1 MPTKRFTRLSILA
14 LVLYI
19 FANQTQVG
27 WLYVIMSLLVGV
39 IFISWRLNRRAIH
52 SLSAVREI
60 DYRDSYTEG
69 ETLEISLGIDT
80 SSPIAGRQ
88 LRLDEL
94 CPVAD
99 PQGDHFLQQW
109 YLPHIPTVAPQAAPD
124 HSEAPSA
131 VELNYT
137 VELYK
142 RGLFEFPAVEITSRF
157 PFGIFQRSNYSEKM
171 VADSGLRILV
181 YPEVRPLSRL
191 PLLDQQPTAQMIRP
205 HAGNGNE
212 FLALRQYRYGDSPRH
227 IHWRS
232 VARTGRLISKEFA
245 DESLPG
251 MALVLQRQ
259 TAERDPAADDR
270 EYGQSKQTPF
280 ETGVKIAASLGD
292 YAIRRGHA
300 VTLID
305 EEAPRGA
312 VSADMLL
319 QYLARVDQ
327 TSELSFAEQI
337 GRIQQNTI
345 AAVLP
350 HPTRQALDDLVAL
363 KLRGHDILALLLDT
377 ASFPDAD
384 ADAVGTP
391 GVQQLE
397 AAGIETHIIQHGD
410 DWTKIIEE
418 GAWKN

>member
-1 MPTKRFTRLSILA
+1 MPTKRFYRLLLLA
-14 LVLYI
+14 IVLYM

-27 WLYVIMSLLVGV
+27 WLYVIMSLLIGV
-39 IFISWRLNRRAIH
+39 LFISWRINQRAIR
-52 SLSAVREI
+52 SISAVREI
-60 DYRDSYTEG
+60 DYKDQYSEGDSI
-69 ETLEISLGIDT
+69 EISLEITT
-80 SSPIAGRQ
+80 SSPITGRQ
-88 LRLDEL
+88 LLLDEL

-99 PQGDHFLQQW
+99 PQGEHFVQQW
-109 YLPHIPTVAPQAAPD
+109 FVPD
-124 HSEAPSA
+124 SQDIDEI
-131 VELNYT
+131 NYT

-171 VADSGLRILV
+171 VADEGLRILV

-191 PLLDQQPTAQMIRP
+191 PLLDRQPAAQMVSPR
-205 HAGNGNE
+205 AGSGNE

-232 VARTGRLISKEFA
+232 VARTGRLVSKEFA

-251 MALVLQRQ
+251 MALVIQRQ
-259 TAERDPAADDR
+259 NSVEVEED
-270 EYGQSKQTPF
+270 YGRSKHTPF
-280 ETGVKIAASLGD
+280 ETAIKVAASLGD

-305 EEAPRGA
+305 DAAPRGA

-319 QYLARVDQ
+319 QYLARLEQDA
-327 TSELSFAEQI
+327 ELSFGEQI
-337 GRIQQNTI
+337 GRVQQTYV

-350 HPTRQALDDLVAL
+350 NPTPQAIDELIAL
-363 KLRGHDILALLLDT
+363 KQRGHEILAILLDPT
-377 ASFPDAD
+377 SFPNEEQSH
-384 ADAVGTP
+384 TP
-391 GVQQLE
+391 TSSTLE
-397 AAGIETHIIQHGD
+397 AVGIETHIIQHGD

-418 GAWKN
+418 GAWEN